1 MGIFTQPLNI
11 ALYSRGV
18 AFILAAMNKRDKD
31 YIRGRRSVLDEEQI
45 NELKTGHLDRS
56 SRQRNRPFRK
66 IIPVL
71 IFAFIAFMIARE
83 EIPAVSDAWE
93 RMVAPDEWQ
102 AKQTCQKAALGSAE
116 RLEFTRILK
125 PGKISKTTDGLYIE
139 RLVIGEMGQSGKEV
153 SIKYSCYLD
162 STGNLVKLNRIED
175 ASN

>member
-1 MGIFTQPLNI
+1 M
-11 ALYSRGV
+11 
-18 AFILAAMNKRDKD
+18 AFILPPMNKRDKD
-31 YIRGRRSVLDEEQI
+31 YIRGRRSVLDEEQV
-45 NELKTGHLDRS
+45 NELKTDRFDRT

-93 RMVAPDEWQ
+93 RMIAPDEWQ
-102 AKQTCQKAALGSAE
+102 AKQTCQKAALESAE

-153 SIKYSCYLD
+153 SINYSCYLD

>member
-1 MGIFTQPLNI
+1 M
-11 ALYSRGV
+11 
-18 AFILAAMNKRDKD
+18 AFILPPMNKRDKD
-31 YIRGRRSVLDEEQI
+31 YIRGRRSVLDEEQV
-45 NELKTGHLDRS
+45 NELKTDRFDRT